1 MIPVR
6 WHTCGGASRTRILR
20 YELIAVAA
28 AMLLGSRG
36 IRAQELTTAP
46 IPGVCRAG
54 TPIEVVRD
62 GFEGTEGPVALPDG
76 DLLFVENRASR
87 VTRVA
92 LDGSVSAFVTYPGG
106 VNALAFDP
114 HGELVAVLT
123 AQPGIAVI
131 YPADKARTL
140 VDRVDGKP
148 LNRPN
153 DLVIDRKGG
162 VYFTD
167 PGGYPKPGQPR
178 PPTAVYYLD
187 PRGKLLRLA
196 DDIELPNGIQLSPDE
211 KTLYVANTQGEYV
224 LAFQVAADGS
234 VHGRR
239 NFAHLAGFQQTPRGP
254 SSGADGLAVDS
265 AGRLYVATTIG
276 VQVFDSGGAALG
288 TLVLPKQPQNLAFAG
303 EHKQVLFVVGGG
315 SVYRIAMLARGF
327 SRRAK

>member
-1 MIPVR
+1 MTPVP
-6 WHTCGGASRTRILR
+6 WHTCGGRSRIQMRRCNLM
-20 YELIAVAA
+20 VAA
-28 AMLLGSRG
+28 AAVLMGSCG
-36 IRAQELTTAP
+36 LRAEELTTSGIA
-46 IPGVCRAG
+46 GVCRAG

-92 LDGSVSAFVTYPGG
+92 MDGSVSTFVSYPGG

-123 AQPGIAVI
+123 AQPGIAII

-178 PPTAVYYLD
+178 PPTAVYYLA
-187 PRGKLLRLA
+187 PGGKLLRLV

-234 VHGRR
+234 VHSRR
-239 NFAHLAGFQQTPRGP
+239 NFARLAGFQQTARGP

-265 AGRLYVATTIG
+265 AGRLYVATTLG

-303 EHKQVLFVVGGG
+303 AHKQVLFVVGGG
-315 SVYRIAMLARGF
+315 SVYRIPMLARGF
-327 SRRAK
+327 GRRAK

>member
-1 MIPVR
+1 MTPVP
-6 WHTCGGASRTRILR
+6 WHTCGGPSRTRMRR
-20 YELIAVAA
+20 YNIIGAA
-28 AMLLGSRG
+28 FALLMAGCG
-36 IRAQELTTAP
+36 IRAAELTTSA
-46 IPGVCRAG
+46 IAGVCVGG
-54 TPIEVVRD
+54 TPIEVVRE
-62 GFEGTEGPVALPDG
+62 GFEGTEGPLALPDG

-92 LDGSVSAFVTYPGG
+92 VDGSVSAFVTYPGG

-148 LNRPN
+148 FNRPN
-153 DLVIDRKGG
+153 DLVIDRNGG

-178 PPTAVYYLD
+178 TPTAVYYLD
-187 PRGKLLRLA
+187 PGGKLTRLVQ
-196 DDIELPNGIQLSPDE
+196 DIELPNGIQLSPDE
-211 KTLYVANTQGEYV
+211 RTLYVANTQGEYV
-224 LAFQVAADGS
+224 LAFDVAADGS

-239 NFAHLAGFQQTPRGP
+239 NFARLAGFRQTPNGP

-265 AGRLYVATTIG
+265 AGRLYVATTTG
-276 VQVFDSGGAALG
+276 VQVFNPRGEALG
-288 TLVLPKQPQNLAFAG
+288 TIVLPKQPQNLAFAG
-303 EHKQVLFVVGGG
+303 KHKRALFVVGGG
-315 SVYRIAMLARGF
+315 SVYRITMLAQGFRG
-327 SRRAK
+327 RAK